1 MTINQA
7 AKLDKYPLPK
17 IEDLFAQLA
26 GGKTFTKLDLSQA
39 YQQVKLDESSKPY
52 TVVNTHRGLFRYNRL
67 PYGVAS
73 APGCFQRVM
82 ESLLKGVPGVV
93 VYIDDVLV
101 TGKTEEE
108 HLAALEETLSRL
120 EKAGL
125 RLQQKKCSFMAA
137 SVTYLGHQI
146 DEHGLHPVADK
157 VQAVTKAPRPQNKSE
172 LKSFL
177 GLLSYYSRFM
187 PNMSTTLAPLYRLL
201 RLDTSWRW
209 GTRETAAF
217 ETAKSQLLSSQVL
230 AHYDP
235 SLELVVACD
244 ASAYGVGAVLSHRLP
259 DGTERPIGFASRT
272 LTEAEKK
279 YSQIE
284 KEGLA
289 CVFGVTRFHTYV
301 YGRHFTLITD
311 HKPLQSLL
319 DGKHPVSPQASG
331 RIQRWA
337 LKLSMYEYDLEC
349 RSTHRHGNADALSRL
364 PLPEKTDSGAQ
375 NQPSMFCS

>member
-1 MTINQA
+1 MAHFQLNWRKIHLLQCSSLADVLQRHAQVFANELGTLERYKAKLIVDPDANPRFLKARPVPYLMKELVEKDLDRLVTEGILEPVQFADWAAPIVPVLKGDGMSIRICGDFKMTINQA

-52 TVVNTHRGLFRYNRL
+52 TVINTHRGLFRYNRL

-101 TGKTEEE
+101 TGKTEE

-125 RLQQKKCSFMAA
+125 RLQQEKCSFMAA

-209 GTRETAAF
+209 GTRETAAL

-230 AHYDP
+230 AH
-235 SLELVVACD
+235 
-244 ASAYGVGAVLSHRLP
+244 
-259 DGTERPIGFASRT
+259 
-272 LTEAEKK
+272 
-279 YSQIE
+279 
-284 KEGLA
+284 
-289 CVFGVTRFHTYV
+289 
-301 YGRHFTLITD
+301 
-311 HKPLQSLL
+311 
-319 DGKHPVSPQASG
+319 
-331 RIQRWA
+331 
-337 LKLSMYEYDLEC
+337 
-349 RSTHRHGNADALSRL
+349 
-364 PLPEKTDSGAQ
+364 
-375 NQPSMFCS
+375 